1 MRVQLVSIF
10 DAFNYVK
17 TAPCIGYPCI
27 PPPKFSFHNKQCLL
41 LVYIRVAA
49 CLPHSVMK
57 SAGEPSILRARSC
70 YATYRRN
77 NGITAFGTGKAGEH
91 RRSEQQDL
99 GSAAIEFGELRG
111 IEESRVVM
119 GVTDFGKSVLAR

>member
-91 RRSEQQDL
+91 RRSEQWRSLYVNISKAPLVVYLDL
-99 GSAAIEFGELRG
+99 DKQMSSG
-111 IEESRVVM
+111 
-119 GVTDFGKSVLAR
+119 